1 MPLFSYGENETGSLN
16 DMFLCPCLRHLSWRH
31 IMKAMCVLS
40 YCCLIDVGICL
51 DVVFFRPAFW
61 FAFLRAFL
69 SLKIT
74 FVLEMCRLSRFNL
87 FMSQIFNPFFVLL
100 FHQKAWKTL
109 VEEMYFNP
117 ALCSPMAPAFHDRQ
131 NLWHLPFIID

>member
-1 MPLFSYGENETGSLN
+1 
-16 DMFLCPCLRHLSWRH
+16 
-31 IMKAMCVLS
+31 MKAMCVLS

-87 FMSQIFNPFFVLL
+87 FMSQIFNPFLYYYFIKRHGRLL
-100 FHQKAWKTL
+100 
-109 VEEMYFNP
+109 
-117 ALCSPMAPAFHDRQ
+117 
-131 NLWHLPFIID
+131 